1 MPAGSERVNGGS
13 CVPGSLPSFPRE
25 RAGTSGLLFR
35 GRGGQGRE
43 GSLFLC
49 SHLLHIQFHRLLQT
63 SCSERT
69 QKAEGGFPIG
79 AEDGMNVG
87 FITGIWQHTEPHF
100 LP

>member
-1 MPAGSERVNGGS
+1 MSRWSGKGEEGVGGDAKGA
-13 CVPGSLPSFPRE
+13 VPL
-25 RAGTSGLLFR
+25 
-35 GRGGQGRE
+35 Q
-43 GSLFLC
+43 